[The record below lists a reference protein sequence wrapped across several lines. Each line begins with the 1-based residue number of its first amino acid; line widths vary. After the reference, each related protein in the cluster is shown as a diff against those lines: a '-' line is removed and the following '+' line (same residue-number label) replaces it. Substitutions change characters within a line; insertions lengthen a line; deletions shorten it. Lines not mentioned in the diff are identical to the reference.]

1 MSANFVHLRFHSE
14 YSIQDGIVRLDPI
27 LEEVMEQGGV
37 ALGIT
42 DSMNLFGALRFYSH
56 AIADGIKPIVGCDLW
71 ITNAVHGKRDNPYRL
86 TVYCQNHEGYLSL
99 CELLSRGWM
108 ENQYLGRG
116 EVRLEWLTPDNCKGL
131 ICLSGGPQGVIEQH
145 LLEDNKGEARTA
157 LEQLRAAFPGRF
169 YLEVQR
175 AGRKN
180 D

>member
-108 ENQYLGRG
+108 ETSTWDAGKSD
-116 EVRLEWLTPDNCKGL
+116 W
-131 ICLSGGPQGVIEQH
+131 SG
-145 LLEDNKGEARTA
+145 
-157 LEQLRAAFPGRF
+157 
-169 YLEVQR
+169 
-175 AGRKN
+175 
-180 D
+180 

>member
-56 AIADGIKPIVGCDLW
+56 AMADGIKPIVGCDLW
-71 ITNAVHGKRDNPYRL
+71 ITNTAQGKRDNSYRL
-86 TVYCQNHEGYLSL
+86 TLYCQNHEGYLSL

-131 ICLSGGPQGVIEQH
+131 ICLSGFCRI
-145 LLEDNKGEARTA
+145 
-157 LEQLRAAFPGRF
+157 
-169 YLEVQR
+169 
-175 AGRKN
+175 
-180 D
+180 